1 MEAIVERS
9 GFVLLKNNESE
20 IKVMLFLIEMGV
32 Y

>member
-1 MEAIVERS
+1 MEAIVERAGS
-9 GFVLLKNNESE
+9 VLLKNNESE